1 MNNVSPAALL
11 QRARAR
17 AAAAA
22 PLVGQMTTYGVGLV
36 SRTDFLS
43 GASLVDGRW
52 IEDGAKLDVVDP
64 ATGDVVASVASLD
77 TPWVDRA
84 VGAASRA
91 LPGWRGLLPRERGNM
106 LRAWAALVRQ
116 NRNDLA
122 VIITLEQGKPLREA
136 LAELEYGA
144 GFIDWFAE
152 EAERIYGETI
162 PSHKKDRHL
171 SVVVQPIGICACV
184 TPWNFPMAMIA
195 RKAGAALAV
204 GCTMIVKPAP
214 ETPLSA
220 LALGRL
226 AQEAGMPAG
235 VLQILVGAAAPLA
248 RRILEHETVR
258 AFSFTGSTEVG
269 RLLLGQAAATVKK
282 VSLELGGNAPFIVFD
297 DAPLSKAIGDCV
309 AAKFATSGQDCLAA
323 NRIYV
328 QRGIYDAFVEGFV
341 CAVDALRTGHGLD
354 PASDIGPLTRLSVA
368 DKCRRLVADAVDRG
382 ARLLTARPAAEF
394 GSFVTPTVLADVSDD
409 MLVASEEIFG
419 PVAAILLFDTEEEVI
434 SRANNTEMG
443 LAAYVY
449 TNDLARAT
457 RTTDRL
463 EYGMVAVNTPSFT
476 GPPVPFGGWK
486 QSGLGREGS
495 RHGTAEFTEQKYVCI
510 GLNS

>member
-1 MNNVSPAALL
+1 MSNSSQATLVQEMPAAHMTKHGIGLL
-11 QRARAR
+11 RRA
-17 AAAAA
+17 
-22 PLVGQMTTYGVGLV
+22 
-36 SRTDFLS
+36 DFLL

-52 IEDGAKLDVVDP
+52 VEDSAKLDVVDP
-64 ATGDVVASVASLD
+64 ATGDRIASVSSLD

-84 VGAASRA
+84 VRSASGA
-91 LPGWRGLLPRERGNM
+91 LPGWRGLLPRERGNI
-106 LRAWAALVRQ
+106 LRAWAALLRQ
-116 NRNDLA
+116 HRDDLA
-122 VIITLEQGKPLREA
+122 VIITLEQGKPLQEA
-136 LAELEYGA
+136 LGEVEYGA

-162 PSHKKDRHL
+162 PSHKRDRHL
-171 SVVVQPIGICACV
+171 SVVVQPIGVTACV

-226 AQEAGMPAG
+226 AEEAGMPSG
-235 VLQILVGAAAPLA
+235 VLQVLVGAAAPLA
-248 RRILEHETVR
+248 RRILEHEVVR

-297 DAPLSKAIGDCV
+297 DAPLSKTVVDCI

-328 QRGIYDAFVEGFV
+328 QRGIYDAFVESFAH
-341 CAVDALRTGHGLD
+341 AVDALRVGHGLD
-354 PASDIGPLTRLSVA
+354 AASDIGPMTRLSAA
-368 DKCRRLVADAVDRG
+368 DKCRRLIADAISRG

-394 GSFVTPTVLADVSDD
+394 GPFVTPTVLADVSDD
-409 MLVASEEIFG
+409 MQVASEEIFG
-419 PVAAILLFDTEEEVI
+419 PVAAILPFDTEDQVI

-457 RTTDRL
+457 RAIDQL
-463 EYGMVAVNTPSFT
+463 EYGMVAVNSPSFT
-476 GPPVPFGGWK
+476 GAPVPFGGWK